1 VKKKKLYMNL
11 LDYFF
16 RYWRNEECPGKLKS
30 EEISR
35 LENAPKVTGNNW
47 KLAWILPYLLPQVFF
62 NFILPAGFPG
72 NSFTYPQRSVVVFS
86 QSSEEDDDDGIVKL
100 HLCVEDDGL

>member
-1 VKKKKLYMNL
+1 MKKKIYMNL
-11 LDYFF
+11 LDYSF

-72 NSFTYPQRSVVVFS
+72 SVS
-86 QSSEEDDDDGIVKL
+86 DDYIYFMLWQFPTNVAGWASTTIVTDSL
-100 HLCVEDDGL
+100 LTV